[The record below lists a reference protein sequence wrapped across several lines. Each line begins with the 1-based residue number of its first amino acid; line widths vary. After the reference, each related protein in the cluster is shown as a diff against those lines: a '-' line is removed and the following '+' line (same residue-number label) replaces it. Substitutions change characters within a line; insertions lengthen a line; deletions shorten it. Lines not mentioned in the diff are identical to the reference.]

1 MSAASTTVTSERA
14 FEPPAREP
22 SVAPVQPKHSTP
34 TVGERLEVAVVLR
47 RGLRVF
53 AAAVLAFVVFALW
66 LSGLTHA
73 RSQVGL
79 QRRFRAELASAQA
92 PVGGAIPAGAPVA
105 IVEIPRLGVHEAV
118 VEGARSGQ
126 LREGPG
132 HVVGTPLPGQPG
144 NAVVAGRHTIY
155 GGPFQH
161 LSALRP
167 GDGIAITTGQGRAT
181 YRVVGVADLA
191 SSDGSF
197 VQDHADNRL
206 TLFTSA
212 SRWTASNRLV
222 VSATLVG
229 DPFPATA
236 LRRTLDPDGLG
247 LTGER
252 GAASYALVWLELL
265 AVAALLTVFAASRWS
280 KMTTWVVFTPVLA
293 AALWLFFENAARLLP
308 ATL

>member
-1 MSAASTTVTSERA
+1 MSAASTTVTSDRA
-14 FEPPAREP
+14 FELRPHEPAVAEFEP
-22 SVAPVQPKHSTP
+22 TSTTP
-34 TVGERLEVAVVLR
+34 IAGEALEVGIVLR

-53 AAAVLAFVVFALW
+53 AAAVVAFVVFALW
-66 LSGLTHA
+66 LSGLAQA

-105 IVEIPRLGVHEAV
+105 IVEIPRLHLHEAV

-144 NAVVAGRHTIY
+144 NAVLAGRRTIY
-155 GGPFQH
+155 GAPFRH
-161 LSALRP
+161 LSALRR
-167 GDGIAITTGQGRAT
+167 GDSITVTTGQGRAK
-181 YRVVGVADLA
+181 YRVVGVVELA

-212 SRWTASNRLV
+212 SRWTASSRLV

-236 LRRTLDPDGLG
+236 LRRALDPDGLG

-252 GAASYALVWLELL
+252 SAVPYALVWLELL
-265 AVAALLTVFAASRWS
+265 AVAALMTVFAASRWS